1 VRPAADGAGAEQL
14 ARQWAQ
20 RDTAQALAEVQG
32 WWSDLLDKVQV
43 STPDPL
49 FDALVNRW
57 LIYQTVVCRLWSK
70 AGFYQAGGA
79 FGFRDQLQDA
89 MALGLADP
97 ARLRAQIV
105 LNASRQFP
113 EGDVQHWWHAPGG
126 EGVRTHFSDDLLWL
140 PHACAHYI
148 DITGDLALL
157 DESVAFIDGPPI
169 PDGAEDAY
177 YPPQTSTQS
186 ASVYE
191 HCARTLD
198 RSLAVGRHGL
208 PLMGTGD
215 WNDGMNRVGHEG
227 KGESVW
233 LGWFLC
239 RVVQDFAPL
248 AQARGET
255 ARAATWLRARQGWI
269 AALHDAGWD
278 GAWFRRAF
286 FDNGAPLGSSANSE
300 CRIDLIAQAWSVLS
314 GASTEAFT
322 VPAMLA
328 LKRQLI
334 DPDAGLLRL
343 LDPPLQ
349 HSENNPGYIQA
360 YPPGV
365 RENGGQYS
373 HAGVWAMM
381 AQALSGD
388 TEAAWRSFE
397 ALSPAHRSVHP
408 VRGPAYEIEPY
419 VLAGDIY
426 SAPPYVGRG
435 GWSWYTGSAAWLHR
449 AALETLLGLSVRQGE
464 LSLTPRVP
472 AHWPSFGITL
482 RLDGRVVTLRWQRAD
497 VAQEESFKPDRV
509 LAPGEVVRLAEL
521 PMQASLLVQAV
532 S

>member
-1 VRPAADGAGAEQL
+1 
-14 ARQWAQ
+14 
-20 RDTAQALAEVQG
+20 
-32 WWSDLLDKVQV
+32 
-43 STPDPL
+43 
-49 FDALVNRW
+49 
-57 LIYQTVVCRLWSK
+57 
-70 AGFYQAGGA
+70 
-79 FGFRDQLQDA
+79 
-89 MALGLADP
+89 
-97 ARLRAQIV
+97 
-105 LNASRQFP
+105 
-113 EGDVQHWWHAPGG
+113 
-126 EGVRTHFSDDLLWL
+126 
-140 PHACAHYI
+140 
-148 DITGDLALL
+148 
-157 DESVAFIDGPPI
+157 
-169 PDGAEDAY
+169 
-177 YPPQTSTQS
+177 
-186 ASVYE
+186 
-191 HCARTLD
+191 
-198 RSLAVGRHGL
+198 
-208 PLMGTGD
+208 
-215 WNDGMNRVGHEG
+215 
-227 KGESVW
+227 
-233 LGWFLC
+233 
-239 RVVQDFAPL
+239 
-248 AQARGET
+248 
-255 ARAATWLRARQGWI
+255 
-269 AALHDAGWD
+269 
-278 GAWFRRAF
+278 
-286 FDNGAPLGSSANSE
+286 
-300 CRIDLIAQAWSVLS
+300 VLS